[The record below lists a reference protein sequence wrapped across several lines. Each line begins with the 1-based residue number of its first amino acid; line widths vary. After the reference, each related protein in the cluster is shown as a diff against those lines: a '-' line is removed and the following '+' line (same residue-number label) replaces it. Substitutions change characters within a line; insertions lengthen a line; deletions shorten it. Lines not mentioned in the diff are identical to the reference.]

1 MSQFFFFFWGVNFI
15 YYCINQVI
23 FFGKLVDFINSDR
36 VYCLEVASILEDIE
50 LICESFVNIA
60 RGVNA
65 RPNPRTQHEPDTG
78 FCGLGLGL
86 NEFGS

>member
-1 MSQFFFFFWGVNFI
+1 MSQIFFFLGVNFI
-15 YYCINQVI
+15 YYCLNQVI
-23 FFGKLVDFINSDR
+23 FFGKLVDFINSDK

-65 RPNPRTQHEPDTG
+65 QPNPRTQHEPDTG
-78 FCGLGLGL
+78 FCELGLSL
-86 NEFGS
+86 NGFGS